1 MHEVQPRAPDP
12 PGCRQSWYA
21 SAAVSRRQ
29 HRRALCNGV
38 ALWSLSFVIGCSADC
53 LEPGDAIKY
62 TGGTT
67 DAAGTT
73 YMSSGW
79 EGPFLHFPGGRQF
92 NLIHELTA
100 EPTSVDI
107 YLAFQERIPSY
118 EKLSPASG
126 NSATF
131 NVKDGFV
138 WVRNDTCSE
147 FYLLVVAKAD
157 GGNASDAGDSGGD

>member
-1 MHEVQPRAPDP
+1 
-12 PGCRQSWYA
+12 
-21 SAAVSRRQ
+21 
-29 HRRALCNGV
+29 V
-38 ALWSLSFVIGCSADC
+38 ALWSLSLAIGGCSADC
-53 LEPGDAIKY
+53 LETGDAIRY

-67 DAAGTT
+67 DPAGTT

-92 NLIHELTA
+92 NLLHELRT
-100 EPTSVDI
+100 EPTSVDL
-107 YLAFQERIPSY
+107 YLAFEQHVRDY

-126 NSATF
+126 NSVTF

-147 FYLLVVAKAD
+147 FYLLDVAKSD
-157 GGNASDAGDSGGD
+157 GADAGDAGSD